1 MTDKM
6 KKKKIAFMGIFV
18 IGLMGII
25 VSACWD
31 YLLSKSEPVFGNYQ
45 IAGLVIGMIIAFAGI
60 ALFAMKPKER
70 K

>member
-6 KKKKIAFMGIFV
+6 KKKKIMFLGVFV

-31 YLLSKSEPVFGNYQ
+31 YLSSKSEPIFGNYQ
-45 IAGLVIGMIIAFAGI
+45 IIGVVVGIIIAVAGTV
-60 ALFAMKPKER
+60 LFAMKPKE
-70 K
+70 

>member
-6 KKKKIAFMGIFV
+6 KKKKIMFLGVFV

-31 YLLSKSEPVFGNYQ
+31 YLSSKSEPMFGNYQ
-45 IAGLVIGMIIAFAGI
+45 IAGVVVGVIIAVAGTV
-60 ALFAMKPKER
+60 LFAMKSKE
-70 K
+70 